1 MSDAATVGADPS
13 TSGGTQ
19 VHHFCPSKMRRL
31 AAISI
36 VGAAGLVVFAWDLLD
51 PEWIAPQWSA
61 GTALGKPGIG
71 HLVVVALAA
80 LPVWMRVPIVMSGAG
95 YLFWAVISRLAHTF
109 DDRPDFLIRPEGV
122 GGWDGFVFE
131 RSHGRRCRGSP
142 WTNAPGG
149 KSSHARIT
157 SGSTEQRSDR
167 LGFLG
172 CVLRRERRSST
183 RILSLRPKIIGSLKP
198 SADTGPTS
206 SESRRRGDEL

>member
-122 GGWDGFVFE
+122 GGWDGFVF
-131 RSHGRRCRGSP
+131 RTIP
-142 WTNAPGG
+142 W
-149 KSSHARIT
+149 SEVSRISVDQRPRWEIIPRPHYIWVYGAT
-157 SGSTEQRSDR
+157 IGPPRFFGMCPPPRAKVFYTDSFFATENYWIIEA
-167 LGFLG
+167 
-172 CVLRRERRSST
+172 LRQYRPDLVRE
-183 RILSLRPKIIGSLKP
+183 PP
-198 SADTGPTS
+198 S
-206 SESRRRGDEL
+206 R